1 MSGSAQAMYAVTAD
15 DIEKRRDM
23 AAQKLKGFLEEL
35 GYE

>member
-1 MSGSAQAMYAVTAD
+1 MSGSAQGMYAVTAE
-15 DIEKRRDM
+15 DIEKLRNA